1 MQPPPHNP
9 YDLLHRI
16 FSQPRGWRGQG
27 GHESV
32 RRRIEGQKWVSL
44 GHQRQLRTKRWK
56 DTEEG
61 KDPDTNAK
69 GMAERDRDTDY
80 RHLETEANMVPNR
93 ETSSSTHSPIP
104 ESLTPSTP

>member
-32 RRRIEGQKWVSL
+32 RSRIEGQKWVSL

-56 DTEEG
+56 DAEEG
-61 KDPDTNAK
+61 KDPDTNAERHGRERQGHRLQTLGDRGK
-69 GMAERDRDTDY
+69 HGAE
-80 RHLETEANMVPNR
+80 P
-93 ETSSSTHSPIP
+93 
-104 ESLTPSTP
+104 